1 MIELIIIIAVLSI
14 LAIIGGPYFL
24 KLLNMARFAAAKMV
38 LSESYTSCVNNSNQP
53 PNAPNIPGV
62 TFQSTNCSSLIS
74 ATIDKKCTISLDLS
88 NGTKTGW
95 GYSFDSCTT

>member
-1 MIELIIIIAVLSI
+1 MGTSFNQKSEEGFSLIELIIVIAVLSI

-53 PNAPNIPGV
+53 PNAPKIPGV
-62 TFQSTNCSSLIS
+62 TFQSTNCSSLMS
-74 ATIDKKCTISLDLS
+74 ATID
-88 NGTKTGW
+88 
-95 GYSFDSCTT
+95 